1 MFLIKNVHDKE
12 SLIGLLSEFG
22 PSSIVL
28 VFSFINYYL
37 KQEKGYHKLATLPPH
52 TQKNKKKGYGIY
64 SKESL
69 F

>member
-37 KQEKGYHKLATLPPH
+37 KQEKGYHKLATLPPP
-52 TQKNKKKGYGIY
+52 KKGYGIY